1 MLALAELIRTAG
13 NVLLVPVELGQLPG
27 ARSWRRALVA
37 AAEEQPGAAR
47 AAEGLRAIAPGVEIE
62 PVRTKGRWL
71 GLWAIRRRHY
81 DVACLVLTGG
91 AGVREKLLGA
101 LSGARTVVALGA
113 SGGWYLLQ
121 APAFL
126 PTQVR
131 WWPRAVLATLLCA
144 LYLVLVETV
153 LLADAVWRLL
163 PAPPQLPD
171 PGPAEG
177 RTVTF
182 IVPTHNQRHLVD
194 FCLPPLLS
202 EAGREHRVLVVD
214 DGSTD
219 ATAEHVR
226 QAYRRVMLLRLDTN
240 QGFARAVRA
249 GIAATDTALFAL
261 INTDVEVRPGFLDR
275 MLPHFDREDVFAVCA
290 RIQLADGSQV
300 ETGNVAPAFSGILE
314 PHHVAPTR
322 PGPILYAGGASSV
335 FHRSRYQAL
344 GGLDTIYHPFYWEDI
359 DLGYRAWRRGWR
371 SVFEPAAS
379 VLHLRRATIGW
390 HYGDAFASETFL
402 RNSLIFIWKNL
413 RDRAMLTQHLV
424 YVWARLT
431 REVLAGEAALCRA
444 LLRALPAFPSALR
457 GRWQC
462 RRRGD
467 LGDRD
472 ILAMADPGGGAAE

>member
-13 NVLLVPVELGQLPG
+13 NVLLTPVELSQLPG

-37 AAEEQPGAAR
+37 AAKEQPGAAR

-62 PVRTKGRWL
+62 PVRAGGRWV
-71 GLWAIRRRHY
+71 GLWAIRRRPP
-81 DVACLVLTGG
+81 DVACLVLTGE
-91 AGVREKLLGA
+91 AGFREKLLGA
-101 LSGARTVVALGA
+101 LSGAHTVVALGA
-113 SGGWYLLQ
+113 SGNWYLLQ

-126 PTQVR
+126 PTDLR
-131 WWPRAVLATLLCA
+131 WWPRAVLAALLCA

-163 PAPPQLPD
+163 PLPPQLPD

-182 IVPTHNQRHLVD
+182 IVPTHNQSHLID

-226 QAYRRVMLLRLDTN
+226 QAYRRVTVLRLDTN

-249 GIAATDTALFAL
+249 GVAATDTPLFAL

-290 RIQLADGSQV
+290 QIELADGSQV

-314 PHHVAPTR
+314 PHHVPPTR
-322 PGPILYAGGASSV
+322 SGPILYAGGASSV

-402 RNSLIFIWKNL
+402 RNALIFVWKNL
-413 RDRAMLTQHLV
+413 WDRAMVTQHLV

-444 LLRALPAFPSALR
+444 VLRALPSFPSALR